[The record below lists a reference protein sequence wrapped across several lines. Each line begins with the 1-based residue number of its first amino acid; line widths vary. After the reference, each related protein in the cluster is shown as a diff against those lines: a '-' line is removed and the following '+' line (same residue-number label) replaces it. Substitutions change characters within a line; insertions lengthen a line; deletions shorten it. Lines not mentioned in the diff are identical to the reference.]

1 MKTRH
6 ALTVLLAVI
15 ATPLVL
21 GLGTV
26 LVIQV
31 ALLLLPVVLIA
42 AVAAIPALFVWSSPA
57 AQPAHADEVG
67 AVPAVAVR
75 ANARVAG

>member
-6 ALTVLLAVI
+6 ALAVLVAVI
-15 ATPLVL
+15 VTPLLL

-26 LVIQV
+26 LVIPV

-42 AVAAIPALFVWSSPA
+42 AVAAIPALFVWSSRPA
-57 AQPAHADEVG
+57 EPAIADEM
-67 AVPAVAVR
+67 PAVVAVIP
-75 ANARVAG
+75 ANAPIAG

>member
-15 ATPLVL
+15 ATPLLL

-26 LVIQV
+26 LVIPV

-42 AVAAIPALFVWSSPA
+42 AVAAIPALFVWSSRTAEPA
-57 AQPAHADEVG
+57 IADEM
-67 AVPAVAVR
+67 PAVAAIVP
-75 ANARVAG
+75 ASSPIAG

>member
-6 ALTVLLAVI
+6 ALTVLVAVI

-26 LVIQV
+26 LVIPV

-42 AVAAIPALFVWSSPA
+42 AVAAIPALFVWSSHA
-57 AQPAHADEVG
+57 AQPAVVAVPTV
-67 AVPAVAVR
+67 AVPA
-75 ANARVAG
+75 NAPVAG

>member
-6 ALTVLLAVI
+6 ALTVFVAVLA
-15 ATPLVL
+15 APLVL

-26 LVIQV
+26 LVIPV

-42 AVAAIPALFVWSSPA
+42 AVAAIPALFVWSSHA
-57 AQPAHADEVG
+57 AQPAAAGDV
-67 AVPAVAVR
+67 AAAPAVAVP
-75 ANARVAG
+75 ASAPLAG

>member
-6 ALTVLLAVI
+6 ALTVLVAVI

-26 LVIQV
+26 LVIPV

-42 AVAAIPALFVWSSPA
+42 AVAAIPALFVWSSRTEPA
-57 AQPAHADEVG
+57 IADEM
-67 AVPAVAVR
+67 PAVAAIVT
-75 ANARVAG
+75 ANSPIAG

>member
-6 ALTVLLAVI
+6 ALTVFLAAIV
-15 ATPLVL
+15 TPLLL

-26 LVIQV
+26 LVIPV

-42 AVAAIPALFVWSSPA
+42 AVAAIPALFAWSSHGAELANADDNA
-57 AQPAHADEVG
+57 AM
-67 AVPAVAVR
+67 PAVAVP
-75 ANARVAG
+75 ANAPVAS